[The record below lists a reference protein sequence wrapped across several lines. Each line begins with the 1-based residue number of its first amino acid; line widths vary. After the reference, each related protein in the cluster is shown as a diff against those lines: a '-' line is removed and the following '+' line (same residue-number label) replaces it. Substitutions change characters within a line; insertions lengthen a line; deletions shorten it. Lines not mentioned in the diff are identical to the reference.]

1 MNSIEIFEKYAQE
14 YDGWFDVNRFAY
26 QSEVLALKK
35 FIPENSKSLE
45 VGVGTGRFAV
55 PLGIKVGIEPAKA
68 MADIARKRGIEV
80 YDARAEELPFS
91 DSSFDFILIVV
102 TICFVQDPIQALR
115 ETRRVLKPAGY
126 IIIGMIDKESFLG
139 KLYELKKKESKFYR
153 HANFYPVR
161 QVLDWL
167 EKLDFKYIKTCQT
180 IFKNPKRITAIEPVK
195 EGHGEGGFIVIAAQ
209 KEVRT

>member
-14 YDGWFDVNRFAY
+14 YDEWFDVNRFAY

-80 YDARAEELPFS
+80 Y
-91 DSSFDFILIVV
+91 
-102 TICFVQDPIQALR
+102 
-115 ETRRVLKPAGY
+115 
-126 IIIGMIDKESFLG
+126 
-139 KLYELKKKESKFYR
+139 
-153 HANFYPVR
+153 
-161 QVLDWL
+161 
-167 EKLDFKYIKTCQT
+167 
-180 IFKNPKRITAIEPVK
+180 
-195 EGHGEGGFIVIAAQ
+195 GEGGSNMKIGIVVYSNDSETVWNAFRFTNFALKAGDEVKVFLLGKGVECESLDTDKFKVTEQMQTLVDNGGEIFACGSCIKIRQ
-209 KEVRT
+209 SEGSEMCPLSTMKDLYEIIKECDKVVTF